1 MNQRLKNILL
11 RLKPRKRVFT
21 EIYARN
27 IWESDSKSGPGSELS
42 QTQEL
47 IKELPKFFERFEIKS
62 ILDAPCG
69 DFNWMQ
75 HIDLKNM
82 EYIGGDIVPAIIE
95 TNKNQFESHNIRF
108 EVMDIIEDDLPNVDL
123 IIVRDCFVHFS
134 YRNISKALHNIRK
147 AGIQYIATT
156 SFINCP
162 KNYDIPTGEW
172 RLINLQLEPF
182 NFPEPLYL
190 IDEKCTEGDGRFSD
204 KSLIIWK
211 VTSL

>member
-11 RLKPRKRVFT
+11 RLKPTKRVFA
-21 EIYARN
+21 EIYERN

-69 DFNWMQ
+69 DFNWMK
-75 HIDLKNM
+75 HIDLKNI

-95 TNKNQFESHNIRF
+95 TNKNRFESHNIRF
-108 EVMDIIEDDLPNVDL
+108 KVMDIIEDDLPNVDL

-134 YRNISKALHNIRK
+134 YRNISKALNNIRK

-156 SFINCP
+156 SFVNCP

-190 IDEKCTEGDGRFSD
+190 IDEKCTEGNSRFSD

-211 VTSL
+211 VSAL